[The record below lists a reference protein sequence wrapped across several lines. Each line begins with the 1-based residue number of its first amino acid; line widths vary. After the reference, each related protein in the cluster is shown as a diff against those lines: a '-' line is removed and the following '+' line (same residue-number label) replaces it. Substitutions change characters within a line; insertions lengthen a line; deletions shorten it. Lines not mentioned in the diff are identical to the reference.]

1 MPPASAHVDAVCWET
16 GPVTSPVMRRLKGT
30 DRSLPRDPIPA
41 EFIDRC
47 KRGDEDAWAELVEVT
62 HRDVYT
68 LCLRILGDP
77 DDAAEATQDAY
88 LKAWR
93 GLKGFRGD
101 AMFQTWLY
109 RVASNA
115 AISKHRSRKRRRTH
129 EARIEEEAMSQLAGP
144 GSVESAAGAKVEV
157 AELEKALARLPDHYR
172 SAVVLRDIYGMS
184 IEEISKQLK
193 ISNTAA
199 KVRVH
204 RGRKSLKNMMFPD
217 EGTTT
222 KGEDA

>member
-1 MPPASAHVDAVCWET
+1 M
-16 GPVTSPVMRRLKGT
+16 MRRLKDT
-30 DRSLPRDPIPA
+30 DRGLPRDPIPA
-41 EFIDRC
+41 ALVDRC
-47 KRGDEDAWAELVEVT
+47 KRGDEDAWAELVEAT
-62 HRDVYT
+62 YRDVYT

-115 AISKHRSRKRRRTH
+115 AISKHRSRKRRRAH
-129 EARIEEEAMSQLAGP
+129 EARIEDEALTEIAGP
-144 GSVESAAGAKVEV
+144 GSVEATAGAKVEV
-157 AELEKALARLPDHYR
+157 AELEKALLRLPGHYR
-172 SAVVLRDIYGMS
+172 EAVVLRDVYGLS
-184 IEEISKQLK
+184 IEEIAKQLK
-193 ISNTAA
+193 LSNTAA

-204 RGRKSLKNMMFPD
+204 RGRKRLKDMMFPD
-217 EGTTT
+217 GVNGSE
-222 KGEDA
+222 GEDA